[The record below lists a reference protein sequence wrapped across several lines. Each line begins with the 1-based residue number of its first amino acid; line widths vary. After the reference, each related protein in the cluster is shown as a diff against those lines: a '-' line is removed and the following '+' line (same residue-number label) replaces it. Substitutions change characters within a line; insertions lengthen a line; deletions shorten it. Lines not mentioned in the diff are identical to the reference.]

1 MSRFHPHRWFERAR
15 TAFAHPHTPNVAA
28 LALVMLLG
36 WQLAGVTWAML
47 PPVSE
52 GQAQPEPAT
61 RDAQTPSAS
70 QQRDAAAVR
79 LARLHLFG
87 EKASETSEQPE
98 RAQKDAPETQLDLT
112 LKGLYAPGDGNG
124 FAIISAG
131 GGAEQVYAVDD
142 TLAGGA
148 RIRGIYANRVVLRRN
163 GRDEIL
169 RLAGTEAPD
178 GQTTTAS
185 ANTAANGSSSATNQP
200 VTTDPEAIAER
211 AREFRQRL
219 NENPLELAR
228 MVRFQPQMQDGELI
242 GYRIKAR
249 AMEPDRLR
257 DLGLR
262 KTDVVTRING
272 VALDD
277 PEQAN
282 QALQELRNAETIN
295 VTLMRDGRRQS
306 VSIPIGR
313 PG

>member
-1 MSRFHPHRWFERAR
+1 MSRFHPHAWFERAR
-15 TAFAHPHTPNVAA
+15 TALAHPRTPNLAT

-36 WQLAGVTWAML
+36 WQLAGITWAML
-47 PPVSE
+47 PPISD

-61 RDAQTPSAS
+61 RRAETPAPG

-87 EKASETSEQPE
+87 EQASETSEQPV

-169 RLAGTEAPD
+169 RLAGTEAPA
-178 GQTTTAS
+178 GETTTAS
-185 ANTAANGSSSATNQP
+185 GNASAKGQSSATHQS
-200 VTTDPEAIAER
+200 VTTNPEAIAER

-219 NENPLELAR
+219 NDNPLELAR

-249 AMEPDRLR
+249 AMKTDLLR

-282 QALQELRNAETIN
+282 QALQELRTAKTIN
-295 VTLMRDGRRQS
+295 VTLMRDGRRKS
-306 VSIPIGR
+306 ISIPIGQ